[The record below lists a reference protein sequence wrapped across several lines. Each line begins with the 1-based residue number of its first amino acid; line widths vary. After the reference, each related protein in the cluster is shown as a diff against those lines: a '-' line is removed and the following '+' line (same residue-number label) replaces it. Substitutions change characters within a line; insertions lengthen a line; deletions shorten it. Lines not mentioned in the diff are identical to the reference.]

1 MAWYDFIA
9 VKNLDTSL
17 TDEESAS
24 SPLPDEEQTADL
36 APCPAQYFELF
47 EGLGGGVGS
56 PDDGLAPPGTPTD
69 LKLLIDTLTA
79 LVDRFPLRPDKNVE
93 LQSWIDQVNLW
104 AGTDWEKWIDD
115 TVIPVPEPEARGAR
129 GDTGGDEDQPPATI
143 PPQLPDLIDFISLPT
158 LIQVFG
164 PWGVVVYVGLKI
176 VKRLLEAHLEKP
188 GVGELVTILEKA
200 VLFDDGNDAKQ
211 SILKAGML
219 FADID
224 GKQKGVLDRG
234 LIVTVTTG
242 DPPVEKKISIL
253 ELMKMSLDDLA
264 FVDAI
269 IDFGA
274 FRCHIRGKMIEY

>member
-1 MAWYDFIA
+1 MAWHDFISIR
-9 VKNLDTSL
+9 NLDTSL
-17 TDEESAS
+17 TDEEAAS
-24 SPLPDEEQTADL
+24 LPPPEPDPADL
-36 APCPAQYFELF
+36 APCPAQYFEVF
-47 EGLGGGVGS
+47 TGIGGGTS
-56 PDDGLAPPGTPTD
+56 TDAENPGETPGETPAD
-69 LKLLIDTLTA
+69 ITA
-79 LVDRFPLRPDKNVE
+79 Q
-93 LQSWIDQVNLW
+93 LQTWIDQVNLW

-224 GKQKGVLDRG
+224 GKQKGVLERG